1 MITNPILAT
10 AAAQPQPSGLPSL
23 IVMGL
28 FFLAFWFLLIAPQ
41 RKRQKQQEAMIA
53 NLKVGDEV
61 MTTSGIIG
69 TISAIKAEQIVVK
82 TNDSKITFHKSFIQN
97 KLNNK

>member
-1 MITNPILAT
+1 
-10 AAAQPQPSGLPSL
+10 
-23 IVMGL
+23 
-28 FFLAFWFLLIAPQ
+28 
-41 RKRQKQQEAMIA
+41 MIA